1 MEAARYPEDFDGIIS
16 EAPVVDSSGWAVLA
30 AWLRQANT
38 GADGKDILTKEDLS
52 KIKKA
57 VYDACD
63 KVDGKVDGLVSD
75 PSNCAFDP
83 EVLICE
89 DKTNCLSREKV
100 EVLKKWY
107 EGPINKSGEKLLPTG
122 LSLGSEP
129 LWGFWFLGEST
140 EPFDEFTPWNEVFQY
155 LIFKEDPGASYSVL
169 DFDFNTDPERLEFM
183 GSLLNVKHLSIQSFK
198 DRGGKLLLYHGLA
211 DPMIP
216 YQYSVDYYN
225 QNYKQFRQ
233 ETNDFFRL
241 FLVPGM
247 DHCTAFSNL
256 GITGESVDPLT
267 ALENWVEKNDSPNE
281 LPVTRY
287 ETDGS
292 VQSQFTVSLH
302 LGSTKN

>member
-16 EAPVVDSSGWAVLA
+16 EAPVVDFSGWAVLA

-52 KIKKA
+52 KIKQA
-57 VYDACD
+57 VYDTCD
-63 KVDGKVDGLVSD
+63 TLDGKVDGLVSD
-75 PSNCAFDP
+75 PSDCAFDP
-83 EVLICE
+83 EMLICE

-107 EGPINKSGEKLLPTG
+107 QGPLNKSGEKLLPTG
-122 LSLGSEP
+122 ISLGSEP
-129 LWGFWFLGEST
+129 LWGLWFLGESA

-155 LIFKEDPGASYSVL
+155 LIFKEDPGDSYSVFEF
-169 DFDFNTDPERLEFM
+169 DFDSDPGRLEFM
-183 GSLLNVKHLSIQSFK
+183 GSILNVKHLSLQSFK
-198 DRGGKLLLYHGLA
+198 DKGGKLLMYHGLA

-216 YQYSVDYYN
+216 YQFSVDYYN
-225 QNYKQFRQ
+225 RNSEEFGK
-233 ETNDFFRL
+233 ETIDFFRL

-256 GITGESVDPLT
+256 GITDDSVDPLT
-267 ALENWVEKNDSPNE
+267 AIENWVEKNDSPNE

-287 ETDGS
+287 ENDGS
-292 VQSQFTVSLH
+292 VQSQFTVPLFVASN
-302 LGSTKN
+302 K